1 MFESAAYSS
10 ERLEMI
16 ATRRTILFPGV
27 LLCGALAA
35 CAQDNATQPVKPMA
49 KDADPS
55 FEVAVI
61 KPSDPN
67 DRNQAFGLEGH
78 RIHIENNS
86 MTGILCF
93 AYSIQK
99 SQIVNAPEWF
109 DEQRWDIDGVPDVEG
124 KPSWDQYRHMLEKL
138 LVARF
143 GLKIHPDKRELS
155 VYTLTVAKSGP
166 KLAKSTRD
174 PNANSDSSGHGI
186 GTGQY
191 MKFTNV
197 SMADFARVVQMMG
210 LDKPVLDQTNLAGRY
225 DFELT
230 WTPDAIRATE
240 PNAPPTLFT
249 AVQEELGLKL
259 EATRAAAD
267 VFVIDAATKPTQN

>member
-1 MFESAAYSS
+1 MAAIRHAVSGA
-10 ERLEMI
+10 LI
-16 ATRRTILFPGV
+16 A
-27 LLCGALAA
+27 CALAA
-35 CAQDNATQPVKPMA
+35 SGQDAALQAIKPMA
-49 KDADPS
+49 KNADPS

-67 DRNQAFGLEGH
+67 DKNQAFGLEGH

-86 MTGILCF
+86 MIGILCF

-99 SQIVNAPEWF
+99 SQIVNAPAWF

-124 KPSWDQYRHMLEKL
+124 KPSWDQYRHMVQKL
-138 LVARF
+138 LTARF
-143 GLKIHPDKRELS
+143 GLKMHPDRRELS

-166 KLAKSTRD
+166 RLAKSTRD
-174 PNANSDSSGHGI
+174 PDANSDSSGHGI

-197 SMADFARVVQMMG
+197 SMADFAHVVQMMG
-210 LDKPVLDQTNLAGRY
+210 LDKPVVDQTNIPGRF

-249 AVQEELGLKL
+249 AVQEQLGLKL
-259 EATRAAAD
+259 EAARTPTD
-267 VFVIDAATKPTQN
+267 VFVIDAATRPTRN

>member
-1 MFESAAYSS
+1 MLFSA
-10 ERLEMI
+10 
-16 ATRRTILFPGV
+16 V
-27 LLCGALAA
+27 LLCSAIKIF
-35 CAQDNATQPVKPMA
+35 AQDNAVQAIKPMA

-55 FEVAVI
+55 FEVATI

-67 DRNQAFGLEGH
+67 DKNQGFHLDGGRH
-78 RIHIENNS
+78 IFIENNS
-86 MTGILCF
+86 MFGILCF

-99 SQIVNAPEWF
+99 SQIVNAPDWF
-109 DEQRWDIDGVPDVEG
+109 DEQRWDIQGVPDAEG
-124 KPSWDQYRHMLEKL
+124 KPSWDQYRSMLRKVLAE
-138 LVARF
+138 RF
-143 GLKIHPDKRELS
+143 GLKMHPDKRELS

-166 KLAKSTRD
+166 RLAKSTRD
-174 PNANSDSSGHGI
+174 PGANSDSSGHGI

-197 SMADFARVVQMMG
+197 SMSDFAHVVQMMG
-210 LDKPVLDQTNLAGRY
+210 LDKPVLNQTNIAGRF

-240 PNAPPTLFT
+240 PNAPPALFT
-249 AVQEELGLKL
+249 AVQEQLGLKL

-267 VFVIDAATKPTQN
+267 VFVIDAATRPTQN